1 LAALRDSLRY
11 QDVGSIIKQITGRT
25 AFPGT
30 TVPLLGERSV
40 RPSIRYSS
48 LAILTAALVVVPSAA
63 QKTTGPKARY
73 EMDVR
78 TMSGMGMGALMGGG
92 LGGILGGG
100 GDNRMLDLRLEST
113 VPAPQQPEK
122 GDHFFLAA
130 AKMGKSVPLLG
141 DVPSTGTARPAE
153 REYAPDKMEK
163 PKGRMLIFWGCHEK
177 APKGQPF
184 IIDFSK
190 MPTAK
195 MPPMAMPPGAMEKYA
210 AAGKARDANAA
221 WWPNEK
227 GGKQPKSGSSL
238 IGEHRIASNFTP
250 EIKFSL
256 ANNYMGALN
265 VNASDS
271 GAAIQLGWN
280 SVPTATGYAAW
291 AMGGMERAG
300 PNSDG
305 GGDMVMWTSAS
316 NRDFSEGMG
325 YLSPAEV
332 QKQIGLKNV
341 MPPSQTSCA
350 IPAEAKTAA
359 GGMMFGSM
367 NAFGPEENFA
377 FPPKPADP
385 KAVWNIEWTAKARF
399 QSFASFMTGM
409 GGGGMGGAPS
419 EPRPKK
425 PCKGPFGVPI
435 PGTSC

>member
-1 LAALRDSLRY
+1 MLPSL
-11 QDVGSIIKQITGRT
+11 
-25 AFPGT
+25 
-30 TVPLLGERSV
+30 
-40 RPSIRYSS
+40 RYSS
-48 LAILTAALVVVPSAA
+48 LAILTVALAVGPSSA

-73 EMDVR
+73 EMDVK
-78 TMSGMGMGALMGGG
+78 TMSGMGMGAMMGGG
-92 LGGILGGG
+92 LGGIFGGG
-100 GDNRMLDLRLEST
+100 GDNQMLDLRLEST
-113 VPAPQQPEK
+113 IPAPVQPEK
-122 GDHFFLAA
+122 GDHFFLPA

-141 DVPSTGTARPAE
+141 DTPGTETQPVE
-153 REYAPDKMEK
+153 RDYDKNGTMEK
-163 PKGRMLIFWGCHEK
+163 PKGRILMFWGCNEK

-195 MPPMAMPPGAMEKYA
+195 MPPMAMPPGAMGKYQA
-210 AAGKARDANAA
+210 AAKARDANAA
-221 WWPNEK
+221 WWPNGK

-238 IGEHRIASNFTP
+238 VGEHRITSNFTP

-256 ANNYMGALN
+256 ANTYMGALN
-265 VNASDS
+265 VNASDA
-271 GAAIQLGWN
+271 GAAIQIGWN
-280 SVPTATGYAAW
+280 SVTTATGYAAW
-291 AMGGMERAG
+291 AMGGMDRAG
-300 PNSDG
+300 N
-305 GGDMVMWTSAS
+305 GGDMVMWTSAN
-316 NRDFSEGMG
+316 NRDFSEAMG

-341 MPPSQTSCA
+341 MPPSQTTCA

-367 NAFGPEENFA
+367 NAFGPEENFS

-409 GGGGMGGAPS
+409 GDRGMQNGQS
-419 EPRPKK
+419 EPKPKK